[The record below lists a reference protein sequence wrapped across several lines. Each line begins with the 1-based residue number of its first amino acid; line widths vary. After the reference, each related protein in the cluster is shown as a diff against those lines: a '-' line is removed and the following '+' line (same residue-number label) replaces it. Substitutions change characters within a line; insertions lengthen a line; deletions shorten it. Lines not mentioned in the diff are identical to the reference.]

1 MIILNKNNEGES
13 QNHYSSR
20 SDKTIYI
27 RNSFY
32 SLSAKNK
39 KRITKLMVILFLL
52 KQKQLKG

>member
-27 RNSFY
+27 RNLFY
-32 SLSAKNK
+32 SLLKQK
-39 KRITKLMVILFLL
+39 KRITKLMIILFLTE
-52 KQKQLKG
+52 KV